1 MTICSLFIPSGRKI
15 IDGELS
21 AIATFD
27 QRVNHHKQGKH
38 HVSVI
43 KTKARQTWL
52 VVLIILKHISSSMGR
67 IIPYMREHRK
77 CLKPPIR
84 NTVNCN
90 LWNHADRPTTQT
102 DRLRGSFPIEFGLP
116 KRFWLTV
123 YFDCLHSLSAIVL
136 FGQHVFHQQFKK
148 S

>member
-1 MTICSLFIPSGRKI
+1 M
-15 IDGELS
+15 
-21 AIATFD
+21 
-27 QRVNHHKQGKH
+27 
-38 HVSVI
+38 I

-90 LWNHADRPTTQT
+90 LWKHADRPTTQT

-136 FGQHVFHQQFKK
+136 FGQHVFISSSK
-148 S
+148 SHEETSHIVCFATTVRYFQEPESVCA